1 MSEILYEKHKLLSFD
16 KSYSTEVYIKNPDK
30 YRQLEIDTLK
40 AENLISRGG
49 GYSYV
54 AASFKKETLSL
65 GMKNFNRILHFDE
78 KRKLIKV
85 ESGITIIELL
95 NFTLKFKLWIPQIP
109 GYPHISIGGAI
120 ASNVH
125 GKSGRQ

>member
-1 MSEILYEKHKLLSFD
+1 
-16 KSYSTEVYIKNPDK
+16 
-30 YRQLEIDTLK
+30 
-40 AENLISRGG
+40 
-49 GYSYV
+49 
-54 AASFKKETLSL
+54 LSL

-125 GKSGRQ
+125 GKSGRQHGTIRNAIKDVLIFHKNHGWISLSNDENKKR